1 MTKLKMLVVTGL
13 AAATVGTGTA
23 AASQRGSEIS
33 PWATTHGG
41 GAAPYGSHLNIGSQ
55 STGAGAGRVSLHVPA
70 GVGAG
75 KITFNPFS
83 ITRK

>member
-1 MTKLKMLVVTGL
+1 MNKLKMLVLTGL
-13 AAATVGTGTA
+13 AAATVGAGTA

-33 PWATTHGG
+33 PWTTTHGSV
-41 GAAPYGSHLNIGSQ
+41 PPRSGSHLNIGSQ
-55 STGAGAGRVSLHVPA
+55 STGAGAG
-70 GVGAG
+70 